1 MIKDPSSLYIYI
13 STIRGDNGD
22 NRGKRRRKRRASRIL
37 DLLREAV
44 FYERI
49 FGKPASLSASHEFL
63 IPDAIPLFTRKGLC
77 PRLSTA
83 LLLTRSIGNFQTVI
97 AYLKGADKYF
107 RERNRWN
114 FLRPGER
121 ILGAEILFFLSPFLL
136 PRRNDSIG
144 FSVMI
149 GESQKTFQSRE
160 RSAQRKLL
168 CRYRCFSLLFALIRS
183 AVKI

>member
-13 STIRGDNGD
+13 YQQSEETTATIAEREGGRGERPGSWTSF
-22 NRGKRRRKRRASRIL
+22 GI
-37 DLLREAV
+37 REAV

-77 PRLSTA
+77 PRLSSPPRSFLEQA

-121 ILGAEILFFLSPFLL
+121 SRDIIFSLSLSSPSSKRFN
-136 PRRNDSIG
+136 RVFSNDWRVAKN
-144 FSVMI
+144 FSVARKI
-149 GESQKTFQSRE
+149 GNYFADTV
-160 RSAQRKLL
+160 A
-168 CRYRCFSLLFALIRS
+168 SLYYSL
-183 AVKI
+183 

>member
-1 MIKDPSSLYIYI
+1 M
-13 STIRGDNGD
+13 
-22 NRGKRRRKRRASRIL
+22 
-37 DLLREAV
+37 
-44 FYERI
+44 
-49 FGKPASLSASHEFL
+49 SASHEFL

-77 PRLSTA
+77 PRLSSPPRSFLEQA